1 MIVNLVG
8 ECDKRPIIY
17 TLMKVFQSL
26 GDVLLLT
33 SDHRLLRL
41 SDTRENEG
49 HYQNVMIAYTTDGV
63 DDFLEDFSYDL
74 TDFTHVIID
83 NLVAGQADVTI
94 YCHGLI
100 DSEQEKDAVEYVEDV
115 QHIDLYK
122 GKGVQGITMYN
133 CERFEVMRN
142 MPPIHNTCAM
152 DVARIMHGPL
162 NTSEANITK
171 IAMAAPLGSEAV
183 KSKAKRSP
191 FGRSTGGGK
200 KKK

>member
-17 TLMKVFQSL
+17 TLMKVFQTL

-41 SDTRENEG
+41 SDTRENGG
-49 HYQNVMIAYTTDGV
+49 HYQNVMIAYTIDGV
-63 DDFLEDFSYDL
+63 DDFLEEFPYDL
-74 TDFTHVIID
+74 SDFTHVIID

-94 YCHGLI
+94 FCHGLV
-100 DSEQEKDAVEYVEDV
+100 DSDLEKDAIEYVDDV
-115 QHIDLYK
+115 QHIELYK
-122 GKGVQGITMYN
+122 GKGVQGTTMYA
-133 CERFEVMRN
+133 CERFEAMRN

-152 DVARIMHGPL
+152 DVAKIMHTPL

-171 IAMAAPLGSEAV
+171 IAMSPPLGSEAV
-183 KSKAKRSP
+183 KSKVKKSP
-191 FGRSTGGGK
+191 FRGGAKGGK